1 VTRGVY
7 QRLGGCRVHARQD
20 HRQSS
25 RQVVDASHQAK
36 IDLGV
41 NRCFRRKRDLLLAG
55 NQLDRRKEAG
65 RPPGRE

>member
-1 VTRGVY
+1 
-7 QRLGGCRVHARQD
+7 
-20 HRQSS
+20 
-25 RQVVDASHQAK
+25 VDASHQAK